1 MAKLFTGEE
10 LKEFKKFCKNN
21 GLLKANSE
29 AFKVP
34 VVYVE
39 KLADHITI
47 KLENGRTLDGW
58 L

>member
-1 MAKLFTGEE
+1 MFTNKEE
-10 LKEFKKFCKNN
+10 FKKFKKFCKNN

-29 AFKVP
+29 AFKIP

-47 KLENGRTLDGW
+47 KLENGRTIDGW